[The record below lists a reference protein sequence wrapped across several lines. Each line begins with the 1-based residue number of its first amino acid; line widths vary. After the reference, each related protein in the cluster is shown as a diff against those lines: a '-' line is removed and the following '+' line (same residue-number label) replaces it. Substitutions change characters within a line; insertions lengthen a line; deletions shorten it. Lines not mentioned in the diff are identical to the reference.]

1 MSKTILSLIV
11 FKHLIIGFSERTL
24 IHRNGSTRGDRKSNK
39 QRTEIGT
46 AKISLIIALV
56 FIMCHLVKWVPN
68 MHEIIMVRI
77 LIMKLKLL
85 IVDNLNIITNSI

>member
-1 MSKTILSLIV
+1 MVYWSVYTILASMIL
-11 FKHLIIGFSERTL
+11 KHLIIGFLESTL
-24 IHRNGSTRGDRKSNK
+24 INRNGSTRGDRKSNQ

-77 LIMKLKLL
+77 LIM
-85 IVDNLNIITNSI
+85 